1 MESIS
6 TSHSV
11 NRSSSTGPSVAWR
24 PGWRSSPALPSAAL
38 SARRF
43 EPHWRLISRLCG
55 GETDV
60 FIDAAQRKAII
71 AAASPAAARFFR
83 GFELTGA
90 RPKEL
95 AATRVADFNGQRLR
109 LAHRKGRPVKLRPR
123 QVVLSAEAVEFF
135 KAQSK
140 DKLPGAPLFTEDGET
155 PWRRHACA
163 RAMQAAIARHNEVAN
178 GIKRILG
185 HATAYSSVAAQ
196 TGTSVAM
203 IEKAYLRFIPSAMQ
217 EKLAALKGQPSFEDR

>member
-1 MESIS
+1 LE
-6 TSHSV
+6 
-11 NRSSSTGPSVAWR
+11 SVARDDFLEWR
-24 PGWRSSPALPSAAL
+24 D
-38 SARRF
+38 
-43 EPHWRLISRLCG
+43 RLIEGR
-55 GETDV
+55 
-60 FIDAAQRKAII
+60 IDAAQRKAII

-123 QVVLSAEAVEFF
+123 HVVLSAEAVEFF

-140 DKLPGAPLFTEDGET
+140 DKLPSAPLFTEDGET

-163 RAMQAAIARHNEVAN
+163 RAILTVRLTDEEERLLARRAAPA
-178 GIKRILG
+178 
-185 HATAYSSVAAQ
+185 
-196 TGTSVAM
+196 
-203 IEKAYLRFIPSAMQ
+203 
-217 EKLAALKGQPSFEDR
+217 